1 MVSRIRKVLNNKKG
15 FTLIELMT
23 VLVIL
28 GVIMGIGIPRYVAVQ
43 DQAEYDADVAT
54 INSIAKAAETYV
66 AIKNSY
72 ANADVKVK
80 ISELVNAKF
89 IDGTIALNR
98 LKGGTGRNKD
108 GSEKLTGTYDAQE
121 FSISY
126 LTGKC
131 NDLATVITA
140 MIGNPPMGS

>member
-66 AIKNSY
+66 AIKNVY
-72 ANADVKVK
+72 ADSDVGVK
-80 ISELVNAKF
+80 ISELVTAKF
-89 IDGTIALNR
+89 IDGDIALNR
-98 LKGGTGRNKD
+98 ADGGGRNKD
-108 GSEKLTGTYDAQE
+108 GSEKIGTTHKDQVFTIDAE
-121 FSISY
+121 
-126 LTGKC
+126 TGKC
-131 NDLATVITA
+131 NDLAAVIIA